1 MSNVVKDLFT
11 FVAGATRSLTTA
23 FLRFLPGYDK
33 NSRFHFAAAASFTVF
48 EHISKLLIL
57 YEIPKIIL
65 YRNMTF
71 ELFHHKK
78 IGEDCQNLKMCS

>member
-23 FLRFLPGYDK
+23 FLRFLSGYDK

-65 YRNMTF
+65 HRNMTF
-71 ELFHHKK
+71 DISF
-78 IGEDCQNLKMCS
+78 

>member
-1 MSNVVKDLFT
+1 MKDLFT

-23 FLRFLPGYDK
+23 FLRFLSGYDK

-65 YRNMTF
+65 HRNMTF
-71 ELFHHKK
+71 DISF
-78 IGEDCQNLKMCS
+78 

>member
-1 MSNVVKDLFT
+1 MKDLFT

-23 FLRFLPGYDK
+23 FLRFLLGYDK

-65 YRNMTF
+65 HRNMTF
-71 ELFHHKK
+71 DISF
-78 IGEDCQNLKMCS
+78 

>member
-1 MSNVVKDLFT
+1 MKDLFT

-23 FLRFLPGYDK
+23 FLRFLSGYDK

-57 YEIPKIIL
+57 LILYEIPKIIL

-71 ELFHHKK
+71 ELFHLKK